1 MYKGYCNTWNMKVFR
16 LVYPKQEF
24 LVRKVIL
31 EALRKNTSAEKGVGY
46 NLLFD
51 KVKDRVRSK
60 ATFDNY
66 LTDLEHDGYV
76 TKEDDPRHKKGVV
89 IYRIPNASELEL
101 LTIQMIRNILDL
113 FQRSKS
119 DRRKTIK
126 SMEYDEDTFGEID
139 NASRWNLNAVV
150 NCIFLSQKTV
160 AKMLPKLKE
169 LYGETPFIKAL
180 EKNRKIH
187 LQFKSSQS

>member
-1 MYKGYCNTWNMKVFR
+1 MYH

-24 LVRKVIL
+24 KVRKVIL
-31 EALRKNTSAEKGVGY
+31 GALEKNTSAETGIGY
-46 NLLFD
+46 NVLFD
-51 KVKDRVRSK
+51 RVKETVRSR

-66 LTDLEHDGYV
+66 LTDLQHDGYV
-76 TKEDDPRHKKGVV
+76 AKEDDPRHKKGVV

-113 FQRSKS
+113 FERSKS
-119 DRRKTIK
+119 DRRRTIK
-126 SMEYDEDTFGEID
+126 SMEYDEDAFGEID

-150 NCIFLSQKTV
+150 NCILLSQKTL
-160 AKMLPKLKE
+160 AKMLPKIKE

-180 EKNRKIH
+180 EKNKKIH
-187 LQFKSSQS
+187 LQLKPSQSQSS

>member
-1 MYKGYCNTWNMKVFR
+1 MKVFR

-31 EALRKNTSAEKGVGY
+31 EALRNSTSAENGLGY

-51 KVKDRVRSK
+51 KVKDKVRSK

-89 IYRIPNASELEL
+89 IYRIPNASAFEL
-101 LTIQMIRNILDL
+101 LTIHVIERVLDL
-113 FQRSKS
+113 FERSES

-126 SMEYDEDTFGEID
+126 AMEYNEDIFGELD
-139 NASRWNLNAVV
+139 NASRWNLAAVV
-150 NCIFLSQKTV
+150 NCLVLSQKTLV
-160 AKMLPKLKE
+160 EMIPKIKE
-169 LYGETPFIKAL
+169 FYGETPFIKAL
-180 EKNRKIH
+180 EKDGKIH
-187 LQFKSSQS
+187 LQFKATQNQSN